1 MKVAFARVSILASSV
16 IWAGAAYCQ
25 TPAPPPAAMAR
36 VATDRASYFS
46 NADLQNIWGD
56 LEAKQIINKRVLE
69 GGSYSIN
76 IRIVRPDSPPM
87 VHMKSAD
94 IWVVT
99 AGTATAVTGGTL
111 ANPKQG
117 PATDDTI
124 GSAIINGLE
133 QPLKPGD
140 IVFVPTGV
148 PHGFT
153 KLKGFRAVLIRFDMS

>member
-1 MKVAFARVSILASSV
+1 MKVTFARTSVLAACV
-16 IWAGAAYCQ
+16 IWAGAAHCQ
-25 TPAPPPAAMAR
+25 TPPQPPPAIAR

-46 NADLQNIWGD
+46 NSDLQNIWAE
-56 LEAKQIINKRVLE
+56 LEAKQIINKRVVE

-87 VHMKSAD
+87 VHSKSAD
-94 IWVVT
+94 VWVVT
-99 AGTATAVTGGTL
+99 AGTATAITGGTL

-117 PATDDTI
+117 GAPDDTI
-124 GSAIINGLE
+124 GTAILNGLE

-153 KLKGFRAVLIRFDMS
+153 KLKGFRAVLIRFEMS

>member
-1 MKVAFARVSILASSV
+1 MKKAIVRGSILALCA
-16 IWAGAAYCQ
+16 IWADAAHCQ
-25 TPAPPPAAMAR
+25 TPPQPPATMAR
-36 VATDRASYFS
+36 VATDRASYFA
-46 NADLQNIWGD
+46 NADLQNIWAD

-69 GGSYSIN
+69 GGTYSIN
-76 IRIVRPDSPPM
+76 VRIVRPDSPPM
-87 VHMKSAD
+87 VHTKSVD

-99 AGTATAVTGGTL
+99 AGTATAITGGTL

-117 PATDDTI
+117 AASDDTI
-124 GSAIINGLE
+124 GTAIINGLE

-153 KLKGFRAVLIRFDMS
+153 RLKGFRAVLIRFDIH